1 MRRYGMK
8 FTIRPK
14 QNRSG
19 GGMSVTAVDA
29 REALDAAK
37 SMRANGFTEV
47 EIFDIHGKAYDLEE
61 LERITRAGEDAAG
74 KS

>member
-1 MRRYGMK
+1 MK

-19 GGMSVTAVDA
+19 GGMSMTAVDA

-37 SMRANGFTEV
+37 SMRDNGLVEV
-47 EIFDIHGKAYDLEE
+47 EIFDAKGKAYDRDE
-61 LERITRAGEDAAG
+61 LERITRAGEGAAE